1 MPHNILIKEIGDM
14 FTSLERGGEGGL
26 MTAVNIEVG
35 NFAQMHMRA
44 VVRDLNG
51 TNRQHCSL

>member
-14 FTSLERGGEGGL
+14 FTTLGRGGEGGL

-51 TNRQHCSL
+51 TNR